1 MKSQNAILKKLER
14 IDQDFDADE
23 LYDELTQNW
32 RYKAKQLQARRWR
45 KVMRRQ
51 SPATS

>member
-1 MKSQNAILKKLER
+1 MKRPDVLIKKLEGQ
-14 IDQDFDADE
+14 IGSSFDADD

-45 KVMRRQ
+45 KVMRHQ
-51 SPATS
+51 TSY